1 MADEQDK
8 TVTAEKPKVRIEV
21 FAWLTRYVGG
31 DGGGRKF
38 YTEEFTPGESLRT
51 VVRRVSRGFPALDH
65 ILWDP
70 DTGQLGAS
78 VEIIVNDAFLGIT
91 HTMDSEL
98 QDGDTIT
105 LLPAWDRGRFS
116 PQSEDRRT
124 KVGRPPFVIRHV
136 HIDSC
141 PEDTPGRIHRQDSTR

>member
-1 MADEQDK
+1 VPDEQDK
-8 TVTAEKPKVRIEV
+8 TVTAEKPKVKIEV

-38 YTEEFTPGESLRT
+38 YTEELAPGESLRT
-51 VVRRVSRGFPALDH
+51 VVRRMSRSYPALDH

-70 DTGQLGAS
+70 ESGQLGAY

-91 HTMDSEL
+91 HTMESEL

-105 LLPAWDRGRFS
+105 LLPAWDG
-116 PQSEDRRT
+116 
-124 KVGRPPFVIRHV
+124 G
-136 HIDSC
+136 
-141 PEDTPGRIHRQDSTR
+141 

>member
-1 MADEQDK
+1 M
-8 TVTAEKPKVRIEV
+8 
-21 FAWLTRYVGG
+21 
-31 DGGGRKF
+31 
-38 YTEEFTPGESLRT
+38 
-51 VVRRVSRGFPALDH
+51 VRRLSRSFPALDH

-105 LLPAWDRGRFS
+105 LLPAWDG
-116 PQSEDRRT
+116 
-124 KVGRPPFVIRHV
+124 G
-136 HIDSC
+136 
-141 PEDTPGRIHRQDSTR
+141 